1 MRRCGPRPHHV
12 RRPEADAESTYSS
25 RSAIVYAN
33 IIEGRGRNELRI
45 TQAST
50 RPVFLTHHPTCI
62 FSILTEVCFRCIDKT
77 ECSRASA
84 RCVLTET
91 TNNSSIVYVM
101 SAAVTKDFFAA
112 AAVLCVYSKP
122 FS

>member
-50 RPVFLTHHPTCI
+50 RPVFNTPSNLYI
-62 FSILTEVCFRCIDKT
+62 FNPHRSMFQVHRQDWMQSCKCAVCP
-77 ECSRASA
+77 
-84 RCVLTET
+84 TET
-91 TNNSSIVYVM
+91 TNNSSVVYVM